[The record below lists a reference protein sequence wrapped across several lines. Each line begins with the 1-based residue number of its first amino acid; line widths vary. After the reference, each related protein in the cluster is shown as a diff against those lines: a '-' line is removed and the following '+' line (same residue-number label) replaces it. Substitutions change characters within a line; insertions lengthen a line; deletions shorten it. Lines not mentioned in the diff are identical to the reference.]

1 MTRKHA
7 ELWIQEAINAMVAF
21 CKKDGQKKKVCVA
34 SSLQHLSEDCS
45 PNDLDTSP
53 EEQHVVDFLSDSSS
67 WVSRKSIIESLKQNF
82 PRMRSPLWHA
92 EVFFN
97 GHAKKSCWS
106 PMDRMARQLA

>member
-82 PRMRSPLWHA
+82 PRMRSPLWRT
-92 EVFFN
+92 EVFLN
-97 GHAKKSCWS
+97 GHAKKSCGS